1 MNALGEGFM
10 ENAQGH
16 LVPKGQISDL
26 DLQRDSLVR
35 DIVEDFKDLREAVQ
49 NFRIMALASVEAH
62 CQLSAEKYGHKPR
75 KKAGGDIIL
84 NSFDGSLRVVVAND
98 DTLAFNEQLATAK
111 AMIFEC
117 IAGWTASAGKEIQ
130 ALVAQAFKVTRK
142 GQLSMSKV
150 LGLRQVKI
158 EDEKWQRAMQALTD
172 AIQVTG
178 SRTYIRVYQ
187 RTTDD
192 QYALLPLDGGGREE
206 VEQKDAKEAKEDGGG
221 S

>member
-1 MNALGEGFM
+1 MSTPEGYL
-10 ENAQGH
+10 ENSQGH

-111 AMIFEC
+111 ELVFEC
-117 IAGWTASAGKEIQ
+117 IAEWSSTADSKIKKLVQ
-130 ALVAQAFKVTRK
+130 AAFKATRK
-142 GQLSMSKV
+142 GQLSM
-150 LGLRQVKI
+150 
-158 EDEKWQRAMQALTD
+158 QRC
-172 AIQVTG
+172 
-178 SRTYIRVYQ
+178 
-187 RTTDD
+187 
-192 QYALLPLDGGGREE
+192 
-206 VEQKDAKEAKEDGGG
+206 
-221 S
+221 